1 MILAIACISIL
12 GSIVWGHHMYT
23 VGMEADTRAYFSAVT
38 ILISIPTGTKVFN
51 WVNTTSLKN
60 NIILSFHVYFLLIT
74 YLFVHFIV
82 FI

>member
-51 WVNTTSLKN
+51 
-60 NIILSFHVYFLLIT
+60 IIYYISVYHSILLFT
-74 YLFVHFIV
+74 IV
-82 FI
+82 VVR